1 MSIREIL
8 TPPAPALR
16 EPAEKVRAFTSD
28 LRQLV
33 DDMVETMRN
42 ADGVGLAGPQIGVA
56 QRVIV
61 VEYGEGLEEPD
72 TETAGL
78 ELYKLV
84 NPEIV
89 SASPE
94 TAMDN
99 EGCLSLPG
107 YYGEVERAKSVSV
120 KAFNPEGEPVR
131 IEADGWLARIFQHEV
146 DHLDGVLFVD
156 RAREVWKVDEE
167 SEGAEIAEQGHHV

>member
-8 TPPAPALR
+8 TPPAPELR

-28 LRQLV
+28 LRRLV

-42 ADGVGLAGPQIGVA
+42 ADGVGLAGPQIGVG

-72 TETAGL
+72 TETAEL

-84 NPEIV
+84 NPEIIN
-89 SASPE
+89 ASDE
-94 TAMDN
+94 TLLGN

-107 YYGEVERAKSVSV
+107 YYGEVERAKSVTV
-120 KAFNPEGEPVR
+120 KAFTPQGEPVR
-131 IEADGWLARIFQHEV
+131 VEADGWLARIFQHEV

-156 RAREVWKVDEE
+156 RAREVWQIDED
-167 SEGAEIAEQGHHV
+167 AERAEVAEEGHHV